1 MKEIIDYAR
10 SRQVTVVPEIDLPG
24 HSYAAMHAYGD
35 LICDGVDF
43 PVEGKKGRDAVCM
56 GRPETLRFVKD
67 VVDELKAVF
76 PPGSPIH
83 LGHDEVS
90 AEAWKNAGIAR
101 TV

>member
-1 MKEIIDYAR
+1 
-10 SRQVTVVPEIDLPG
+10 
-24 HSYAAMHAYGD
+24 
-35 LICDGVDF
+35 
-43 PVEGKKGRDAVCM
+43 M

-76 PPGSPIH
+76 PPGFPIH

>member
-1 MKEIIDYAR
+1 
-10 SRQVTVVPEIDLPG
+10 
-24 HSYAAMHAYGD
+24 
-35 LICDGVDF
+35 
-43 PVEGKKGRDAVCM
+43 M

-90 AEAWKNAGIAR
+90 AEAWKKCRYCQNLSLIHI
-101 TV
+101 